1 MNELTEEDFYILA
14 LTTIEGIGALRA
26 QQLLVR
32 HQSAKNIFQLNQK
45 VLKPSIQGFPD
56 KIIQKILS
64 KDALKDAEDEILF
77 CNKNGI
83 KIISLQN
90 SNYPAR
96 LKALEDRPSIIY
108 TKGEIFPQIQKTIA
122 IVGTRR
128 STDYGHRFLDQ
139 FFQELKSV
147 PNILVV
153 SGLAHGIDHR
163 AHSLALEHNIPT
175 IGVMGIALDKIYPT
189 ANYNLAKN
197 ILKSGGGWMTETSS
211 KDKTSQGVF
220 PRRNRIIAGL
230 ADAVLVVETDIKG
243 GSVITAH
250 MANDY
255 GKDVYALPG
264 RISDAQSR
272 GCNDLI
278 QKNLARIIHQ
288 PSDIIE
294 EMNWIK
300 KTNKKIPKGI
310 EIDFEGSAN
319 QKKILDLIRIHP
331 RIDLERLTLESNLS
345 HSILVEILLELE
357 LENYI
362 STLPGNKYELI

>member
-1 MNELTEEDFYILA
+1 MNELTEEDFYTLA

-26 QQLLVR
+26 QQLLAR
-32 HQSAKNIFQLNQK
+32 HESAKNIFELNQK
-45 VLKPSIQGFPD
+45 VLKSSIQGFPD

-64 KDALKDAEDEILF
+64 KDALKDAEDEISF
-77 CNKNGI
+77 CNINGI
-83 KIISLQN
+83 KIISSHN
-90 SNYPAR
+90 PNYPVR
-96 LKALEDRPSIIY
+96 LKALEDRPSILY
-108 TKGEIFPQIQKTIA
+108 TKGEVFPHIQKTIA
-122 IVGTRR
+122 IVGTRK

-139 FFQELKSV
+139 LFQDLKSV
-147 PNILVV
+147 SNILVV

-163 AHSLALEHNIPT
+163 AHSLALDHDIPT

-189 ANYNLAKN
+189 ANHNLAKN

-288 PSDIIE
+288 ASDIIE

-331 RIDLERLTLESNLS
+331 RIDLERLTFESNLS
-345 HSILVEILLELE
+345 HSSLVEILLELE